1 MPSSDTPGPK
11 VEPRTISQ
19 RVRIGLL
26 IGVPVG
32 LLIGA
37 GFALML
43 PADHQTASA
52 WAVHLIAGLVA
63 AVPFGGFVGAMAG
76 PRNRDH

>member
-1 MPSSDTPGPK
+1 MPSADPPRPRR
-11 VEPRTISQ
+11 EPRTISQ

-26 IGVPVG
+26 LGVPVG
-32 LLIGA
+32 LVIGA

-43 PADHQTASA
+43 PEEHQTVSA
-52 WAVHLIAGLVA
+52 WAVHLVAGLVA

-76 PRNRDH
+76 PRDREH